1 VLPTIEQLNS
11 MEEGECARA
20 IGVLF
25 EGSPRFASSL
35 AAFRPFDSYGHLV
48 RVGERLARSLPEEDQ
63 LELIDGHPRIGA
75 APSMLS
81 AQSHAEQGYDQAP
94 LQAEVDLRLAQRLA
108 ELNDAYERRF
118 GFRFVVFVA
127 GRPRS
132 EIAGLMEHRLEE
144 TREAEMDRALIDVF
158 AIARD
163 RLAKVTQI
171 PEEVG

>member
-25 EGSPRFASSL
+25 EGSPGFASSL
-35 AAFRPFDSYGHLV
+35 AAFRPFHSYGHLV

-81 AQSHAEQGYDQAP
+81 AQSHAEQGYDRAPPQA
-94 LQAEVDLRLAQRLA
+94 DTRLADRLA
-108 ELNDAYERRF
+108 DLNEAYERRF

-132 EIAGLMEHRLEE
+132 EIAGLMEHRLHE
-144 TREAEMDRALIDVF
+144 TREAEMDRALTDVF